1 MAQLTWHNIDAPDL
15 TGASNMMEQ
24 ARKTVSGSLTG
35 LSEIL
40 DKEAALQATNAK
52 AAVQRNTQAGL
63 NQIAQQYGTA
73 AELEEALRNGG
84 VQKIADSYGGMID
97 EQQLGAQAMQQR
109 IGQLRQS
116 DLSKANYD
124 EVTKKIVDRKKF
136 DSFLDI
142 AATNDIKAAVEFT
155 KQNELGEYGKNA
167 YDVIGLMRKNEFDQE
182 KYRNELGIKQ
192 AQEARAKAQEARQA
206 ALHTRQMA
214 GLERE
219 DANREAIEAAQIG
232 YFQASAKDEQANQQR
247 MVGLRELEGQLQQL
261 IAKKPTT
268 PMEMQE
274 KQEQYQIL
282 KDKITVAQIPIT
294 SNMDAF
300 QSSYLEMA
308 KQGNRAGIVGLQG
321 IEQARGATQSLLQ
334 FQDEVDPRQQ
344 TEMTET
350 LGRIDDKLNKTYAGR
365 QLLSPMKDTDYYAT
379 VLKAL
384 EGNADFVFNSNN
396 QKVVDQTIAR
406 AKEYMAYIP
415 PEALAA
421 RIAAGVKDRSIFN
434 SGTGLAKEDFE
445 NLQSEFAGEYQEA
458 QTLFGERNKVNQAM
472 KGRVPDTSGTT
483 LEQADSWAAELR
495 KQLEDIVKTQAA
507 QARAAQTGT
516 GQAGAGQTT
525 LSTDESAP
533 ATPIATKTSTG
544 HISLDGLRN
553 KATEDVEKLY
563 RGASYSRQHS
573 DEWFKR
579 MGEVHSAGKLNQITA
594 IENVLNSGREALEVS
609 PNMIRVEADLIKRGV
624 GGKRK
629 TAEENATDRAAREFV
644 ARNHDMIMELDPEL
658 VMLLGQKLGITLDA
672 KTRKAMRD

>member
-1 MAQLTWHNIDAPDL
+1 MAQLTWRNIDAPDL

-84 VQKIADSYGGMID
+84 VQKIVDGYGGMID

-124 EVTKKIVDRKKF
+124 EITKKIGDREKF

-142 AATNDIKAAVEFT
+142 AATNDINAAVEFT

-167 YDVIGLMRKNEFDQE
+167 FDVIGLMRKNEFDQE
-182 KYRNELGIKQ
+182 KYREDLGFKRS
-192 AQEARAKAQEARQA
+192 QEARANAEEARRA

-219 DANREAIEAAQIG
+219 DADREAIQAAQVG
-232 YFQASAKDEQANQQR
+232 YFQASAADEKANQKR
-247 MVGLRELEGQLQQL
+247 MAEVRELEGQLQQS
-261 IAKKPTT
+261 ITHKPTT
-268 PMEMQE
+268 PMEMRENQE
-274 KQEQYQIL
+274 RVNAL
-282 KDKITVAQIPIT
+282 KDRLTAARIPIT
-294 SNMDAF
+294 TNMDAF
-300 QSSYLEMA
+300 QSAYLDMA

-321 IEQARGATQSLLQ
+321 IDQARNATQSLLQ
-334 FQDEVDPRQQ
+334 LQDDVDPRQQ

-350 LGRIDDKLNKTYAGR
+350 LGRIDEKLNKTYAGR
-365 QLLSPMKDTDYYAT
+365 QLLSPMKDTDYLAT

-384 EGNADFVFNSNN
+384 EGNADFALNSNN

-421 RIAAGVKDRSIFN
+421 RIVAGIRDRSIFN

-445 NLQSEFAGEYQEA
+445 NLQSLFAEEYQTA
-458 QTLFGERNKVNQAM
+458 QTLFGERNKVNQAL
-472 KGRVPDTSGTT
+472 KGRVQDTSGTT
-483 LEQADSWAAELR
+483 LEQVNTWEAQLQEQLKGMQQAEAAANVQQNPTLPADAE
-495 KQLEDIVKTQAA
+495 DAA
-507 QARAAQTGT
+507 QASNGVPSVVDQLRAELGKKVNDTPYLSGYGERTPAQTVDPYLQNYLPSIQKVQEVLDKGIE
-516 GQAGAGQTT
+516 AIEISDRN
-525 LSTDESAP
+525 LESA
-533 ATPIATKTSTG
+533 
-544 HISLDGLRN
+544 RN
-553 KATEDVEKLY
+553 SFGKGESKSPKAVEERATELAVDNFIRSNKNTLLMLSDAQIKL
-563 RGASYSRQHS
+563 
-573 DEWFKR
+573 
-579 MGEVHSAGKLNQITA
+579 
-594 IENVLNSGREALEVS
+594 LEE
-609 PNMIRVEADLIKRGV
+609 R
-624 GGKRK
+624 
-629 TAEENATDRAAREFV
+629 
-644 ARNHDMIMELDPEL
+644 
-658 VMLLGQKLGITLDA
+658 LGIRLNP
-672 KTRKAMRD
+672 KTRNRVVD